1 MKICDL
7 KWLNFEIKIS
17 KIPEGLTQ
25 SKNWYL
31 FTPPNSECLYL
42 EFKARCDILIWT
54 NQRAFARYLE
64 TINALFRC
72 DRWLITWLDHGLS
85 DLWYH
90 VASSRIPISQWS
102 AAIYYQ
108 HWNWSDFT
116 RFSGSKPEIRNFI
129 KCWIRKRAIFDE
141 KVKISMKK
149 TQKFSNKESML
160 CLCFHIFITNLFL
173 YKHEF

>member
-1 MKICDL
+1 MENFNL
-7 KWLNFEIKIS
+7 KWLNCEIKIS

-42 EFKARCDILIWT
+42 EFKARCEILIWT

-72 DRWLITWLDHGLS
+72 DRWLITCLDRGSS
-85 DLWYH
+85 DLSNH
-90 VASSRIPISQWS
+90 VVSSRILFSQWS

-116 RFSGSKPEIRNFI
+116 RFSGSKPEIQNFI
-129 KCWIRKRAIFDE
+129 NFRNG
-141 KVKISMKK
+141 KK
-149 TQKFSNKESML
+149 LYGLFQFLDKNFPK
-160 CLCFHIFITNLFL
+160 IFIWRKYFNFM
-173 YKHEF
+173 FSQFS

>member
-1 MKICDL
+1 MENFNL
-7 KWLNFEIKIS
+7 KWLNCEIKIS

-42 EFKARCDILIWT
+42 EFKARCEILIWT

-72 DRWLITWLDHGLS
+72 DRWLITCLDRGSS
-85 DLWYH
+85 DLSNH
-90 VASSRIPISQWS
+90 VVSSRILFSQWS

-116 RFSGSKPEIRNFI
+116 RFSGSKPEIQNFT
-129 KCWIRKRAIFDE
+129 KFKIRKNFWLAYSNFTIE
-141 KVKISMKK
+141 IP
-149 TQKFSNKESML
+149 QKYLIKESMQ
-160 CLCFHIFITNLFL
+160 CLCFHNFHNAN
-173 YKHEF
+173 